1 MIQNQKFLDIEII
14 IVNDGSIDNRVKII
28 RVNEERLKDYFN
40 KKC

>member
-14 IVNDGSIDNRVKII
+14 IVNDGSIDNRVTII
-28 RVNEERLKDYFN
+28 RVNVGRLKDYFN

>member
-28 RVNEERLKDYFN
+28 TVNEGRLKDYFN
-40 KKC
+40 KKW